1 MKKGYQEKILRVD
14 LTTGEIKTE
23 TLEEQIYRRYL
34 EGSALASYF
43 LLKEIKTGVDPLGK
57 ENVLVFTCSVI
68 NGLPVPGATRYTVA
82 AKSPLI
88 SGFSE
93 AEADGYCGPS

>member
-1 MKKGYQEKILRVD
+1 MKRGYQEKILRVD

-23 TLEEQIYRRYL
+23 TLKEQIYRRYL

-43 LLKEIKTGVDPLGK
+43 LQKEIKKGVDPLGK
-57 ENVLVFTCSVI
+57 ENVLVLTCSVI
-68 NGLPVPGATRYTVA
+68 DELPVPGATRYTVA

-88 SGFSE
+88 GRSSRRR
-93 AEADGYCGPS
+93 